1 MAHPYEWSDDGREH
15 RYDPREEQARR
26 AAQRHAE
33 QEAGR
38 DRERGRR
45 QRGDYA
51 SGWWGE
57 EAERQGYDV
66 PGPYGRGSEQRDEEP
81 RSFGSEAERLGRD
94 IGRGWRR
101 LSQGMRRAL
110 EDERPPAERDPRA
123 AGGMFGGEDRP
134 TSPFSHGDGRGPAPL
149 GEHRGKGPKG
159 YVRGDQRILEEVCDR
174 LSDDGQL
181 DASGIEVKVEQGEVT
196 LDGQVARREDKRRA
210 EDLAESVAGVKH
222 LQNNLRVRPAV
233 ASAESAADP
242 TTVTGQNA
250 IAAMAP
256 GTLGSTGGADTAP
269 QPPGARIAPPPQPRP
284 H

>member
-1 MAHPYEWSDDGREH
+1 
-15 RYDPREEQARR
+15 
-26 AAQRHAE
+26 
-33 QEAGR
+33 
-38 DRERGRR
+38 
-45 QRGDYA
+45 
-51 SGWWGE
+51 
-57 EAERQGYDV
+57 
-66 PGPYGRGSEQRDEEP
+66 
-81 RSFGSEAERLGRD
+81 
-94 IGRGWRR
+94 
-101 LSQGMRRAL
+101 
-110 EDERPPAERDPRA
+110 
-123 AGGMFGGEDRP
+123 
-134 TSPFSHGDGRGPAPL
+134 
-149 GEHRGKGPKG
+149 
-159 YVRGDQRILEEVCDR
+159 
-174 LSDDGQL
+174 
-181 DASGIEVKVEQGEVT
+181 VT